1 MNMQIIGI
9 FQGATQCFIEHI
21 GVFRFK
27 KIKPEKLDVN
37 LMLTGY
43 WDLSVL
49 KNSRFASMT

>member
-1 MNMQIIGI
+1 MNMQITGI